1 MSKTVI
7 KIEDIFK
14 RLEETGIKLLQNR
27 FLLYKSLALL
37 FAVIAVASAGFFA
50 WNHFR
55 GGEEAQAVK
64 I

>member
-27 FLLYKSLALL
+27 FLLYKSLSLLAAVALL
-37 FAVIAVASAGFFA
+37 SSAGFFA
-50 WNHFR
+50 WNNFR